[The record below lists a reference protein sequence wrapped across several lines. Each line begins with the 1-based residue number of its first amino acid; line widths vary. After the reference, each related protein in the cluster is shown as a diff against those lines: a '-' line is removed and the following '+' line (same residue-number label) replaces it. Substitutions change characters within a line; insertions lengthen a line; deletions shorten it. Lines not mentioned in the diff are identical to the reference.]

1 MTHHHASQTFL
12 SASATV
18 LLIFF
23 HFGGSLSQKH
33 NATTHI
39 YMRRMRKSGS
49 TTLQFFLQDAIK
61 FRMDFLAGVN
71 RTTDNNTVVKLKRD
85 LWLRP
90 RRKTHQEGVL
100 RCRIKYASLNSAC
113 IIPQFGRVGTL
124 LVTHFR
130 EPIHRQVSEFWYRGP
145 GFWTGV
151 SDAKTWMDWME
162 ARGAKW

>member
-1 MTHHHASQTFL
+1 MKSKVVGEKEVKAK
-12 SASATV
+12 
-18 LLIFF
+18 
-23 HFGGSLSQKH
+23 FGVTPQQVIDVQS
-33 NATTHI
+33 
-39 YMRRMRKSGS
+39 
-49 TTLQFFLQDAIK
+49 
-61 FRMDFLAGVN
+61 LAGDSSDNIPGVPRSSACVSYRCASLHCASETEN

-100 RCRIKYASLNSAC
+100 MCRIEYASLNSAC